1 MARSIGDDIAAT
13 VGVYATPEIM
23 SYSLTDKDKFMVL
36 ASDGVWEFLSNEQV
50 IEITRQCDG
59 DGEKAA
65 AEICARSYREW
76 RAEEEVVDDITAV
89 VVYFE
94 KA

>member
-1 MARSIGDDIAAT
+1 
-13 VGVYATPEIM
+13 
-23 SYSLTDKDKFMVL
+23 
-36 ASDGVWEFLSNEQV
+36 VWEFLSNEQV
-50 IEITRQCDG
+50 VEIVVSCEG
-59 DGEKAA
+59 DAEKAA
-65 AEICARSYREW
+65 AEVCARSYREW